1 MKNDLNEASVLE
13 NLFNDFYIKNLT
25 FDLNSISDDNVLSVL
40 NIIGKEVMYCRIL
53 LHLLKN
59 KL

>member
-40 NIIGKEVMYCRIL
+40 SRLYISYL
-53 LHLLKN
+53 
-59 KL
+59 